1 MGIKNFIRKI
11 AIQAGL
17 KKDGLPVGHYRIH
30 DTAVAKNSTIGD
42 YTYITAHT
50 LIESTDIGKFCSIG
64 PNTVIGYGNHPVNF
78 LSSSP
83 VFYHTEKIFGQTFA
97 AKEEFETAPRVKIG
111 NDVWIGGNVY
121 IKNGI
126 TIGDGCIV
134 AAGAAVVKDVPPYA
148 IVGGVP
154 ARIIKYRFPEDIIK
168 ELLKIKWWEWSDE
181 MLQKNQPSFVTDDI
195 NTIKN
200 FLKQCNAN

>member
-1 MGIKNFIRKI
+1 MGLKNFIRKI
-11 AIQAGL
+11 AIDLGL
-17 KKDGLPVGHYRIH
+17 KKDGLPIGHYRIH
-30 DTAVAKNSTIGD
+30 HTSIAKNSTIGN

-83 VFYHTEKIFGQTFA
+83 IFYHVEKIFGKTFA
-97 AKEEFETAPRVKIG
+97 TEEAFETAPRVKIG

-121 IKNGI
+121 IRNGVS
-126 TIGDGCIV
+126 IGDGSII

-154 ARIIKYRFPEDIIK
+154 AKIIRYRFPEAIIK
-168 ELLKIKWWEWSDE
+168 QLLKIKWWEWSDE
-181 MLQKNQPSFVTDDI
+181 MLQKNQPYFISEDI
-195 NTIKN
+195 NTIEN
-200 FLKQCNAN
+200 FIKQFDAN